1 MIGGCQAK
9 AVESRSYLVVVLGF
23 GADVSRLEVSH
34 EAVSV
39 QVTTGGHR
47 DTQEDESGRSR
58 WQSQVVLAVKVDEK
72 VELTEMT
79 VVLVVEGSCD

>member
-1 MIGGCQAK
+1 MSLVVIGGCQAK

-39 QVTTGGHR
+39 QVTTGGHW
-47 DTQEDESGRSR
+47 DTSDVRLRHFVSAEHVTAGR
-58 WQSQVVLAVKVDEK
+58 
-72 VELTEMT
+72 
-79 VVLVVEGSCD
+79 

>member
-1 MIGGCQAK
+1 MHGMY
-9 AVESRSYLVVVLGF
+9 SRN
-23 GADVSRLEVSH
+23 A
-34 EAVSV
+34 
-39 QVTTGGHR
+39 
-47 DTQEDESGRSR
+47 QEDESGRSR

>member
-1 MIGGCQAK
+1 MIGGGQAK

-39 QVTTGGHR
+39 QVTTRGH
-47 DTQEDESGRSR
+47 
-58 WQSQVVLAVKVDEK
+58 
-72 VELTEMT
+72 
-79 VVLVVEGSCD
+79 